1 MRSIGL
7 REVRGVQVPEASG
20 PDFTGATVAQASPS
34 DIEGDVEKSFVCS
47 SEGYSEYN
55 EIIKLFLSSGNMKI
69 RCFFQSENEITSK
82 GILGVFT
89 SGGLAPS
96 LGILNSTYHGI
107 FHFDLTLA
115 NNGFF
120 WQVEIPRE
128 NITKNTDI
136 AATEEWL
143 VRLTLHQ
150 GLDIYTTEGTLLDL
164 VREPIL
170 QWTLGTKLSLTQI
183 SELYPHVVDLKVA
196 KCPCANDVAL
206 LGFVLNSTYNGVFV
220 GLTYSGFWNYN
231 ETTWYDMTD
240 IIYSQLQEEHPKLTL
255 IDMVLT
261 NHFLVILTSLGLYV
275 SGDLRYPSTQLIN
288 LSRADFCGFERV
300 DYVKGRLW
308 YNEKCFANREP
319 FEVDYVTIT
328 FERNKT
334 LSEASSCFY
343 GKEPFLNWLP
353 CIPYNV
359 KDAKFL
365 PTVITFLI
373 DQEQNT
379 GIYFFYNLTTR
390 RISCAV
396 SILKNDESVFQ
407 IKFPTFQFP
416 YSFSIPTG
424 MVFHPR
430 SHFLY
435 VYGNQLWI
443 SMDGGNTFELVADFY
458 GGVIKSIY
466 HSFYT
471 SDIALVAR
479 NGRVYLT
486 KAGLRRYARIGV
498 ISDKVFA
505 LYYDHLGFIH
515 KLAPDYFD
523 AGSEIEAFGNTRTI
537 FGK

>member
-1 MRSIGL
+1 KYGTFYGNSSICDL
-7 REVRGVQVPEASG
+7 IYIFFVL
-20 PDFTGATVAQASPS
+20 FYL
-34 DIEGDVEKSFVCS
+34 GDVEKSFVCS

-435 VYGNQLWI
+435 VYGNQVCTHEI
-443 SMDGGNTFELVADFY
+443 SSS
-458 GGVIKSIY
+458 GV
-466 HSFYT
+466 
-471 SDIALVAR
+471 
-479 NGRVYLT
+479 
-486 KAGLRRYARIGV
+486 
-498 ISDKVFA
+498 
-505 LYYDHLGFIH
+505 
-515 KLAPDYFD
+515 
-523 AGSEIEAFGNTRTI
+523 
-537 FGK
+537 